1 MPLCARINSRLT
13 GAMQAYFSSRLRS
26 SIAESPASQNGLNE
40 KGTEIKDV
48 IIYTMCAG
56 DGGFAEFPPMRR
68 GLK

>member
-1 MPLCARINSRLT
+1 
-13 GAMQAYFSSRLRS
+13 MQAYFSSRLRS